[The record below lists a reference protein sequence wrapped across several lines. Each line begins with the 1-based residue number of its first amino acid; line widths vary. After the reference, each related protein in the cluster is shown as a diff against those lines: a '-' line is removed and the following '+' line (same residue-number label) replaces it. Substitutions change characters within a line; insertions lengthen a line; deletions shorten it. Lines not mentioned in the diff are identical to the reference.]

1 VRLRERP
8 ATDLAVLGI
17 LFVVG
22 FVLMFSIVAVFVLA
36 LVKPEIDTSPLL
48 EVEGEILAIL
58 VGALVGFV
66 GGRTVGHNEAHAER
80 GVPGAGRETPGTPPD
95 QTDSPPSA

>member
-1 VRLRERP
+1 MQWRDRS

-22 FVLMFSIVAVFVLA
+22 FVLIVSAVGVLV
-36 LVKPEIDTSPLL
+36 LELIQPDTDTSPII
-48 EVEGEILAIL
+48 EVESEILAIL

-66 GGRTVGHNEAHAER
+66 GGRNAGRNEAEAAR
-80 GVPGAGRETPGTPPD
+80 KD
-95 QTDSPPSA
+95 QLDEPHDT